1 MWETMYGMCLAFPVV
16 AYCFVPVYF
25 TLGITSVYQA
35 SISSTEILRIYLSPH
50 KLHAARL
57 FLPYSFLSAHQN
69 R

>member
-35 SISSTEILRIYLSPH
+35 SVIS
-50 KLHAARL
+50 
-57 FLPYSFLSAHQN
+57 QN
-69 R
+69 FADFTCLK